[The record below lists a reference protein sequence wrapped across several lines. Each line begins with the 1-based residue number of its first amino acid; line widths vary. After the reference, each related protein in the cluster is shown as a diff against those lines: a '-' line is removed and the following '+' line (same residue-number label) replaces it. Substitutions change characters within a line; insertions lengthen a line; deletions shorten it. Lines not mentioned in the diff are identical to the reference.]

1 MVAEAERGGG
11 VAETVHH
18 LRQGGAGV
26 GRRMALA
33 DQRARPVLH
42 GWGGDEV
49 AGRTKVR
56 RTDIAR
62 GWCVAAAPILAL
74 EPLGRRA
81 RRQEI

>member
-1 MVAEAERGGG
+1 MVAEAGRGGG
-11 VAETVHH
+11 VAAAIHH

-33 DQRARPVLH
+33 DQRSRPVLQCR
-42 GWGGDEV
+42 GGDEV

-62 GWCVAAAPILAL
+62 GRGVAD
-74 EPLGRRA
+74 GRGGREYDIIVPCA
-81 RRQEI
+81 